1 MTEFWWVLVGSAV
14 EVVSPMNTPMGSSIG
29 CIYLTRRK
37 AVEFKV
43 TEPQKMKKGQS
54 RVP

>member
-1 MTEFWWVLVGSAV
+1 MIEFWWVLVGSAV

-29 CIYLTRRK
+29 CIHLTRRK

-43 TEPQKMKKGQS
+43 MSHRK
-54 RVP
+54 